1 MAVYPFSRLDD
12 AKRKVRE
19 AGIELIDFGIGD
31 PQEPT
36 DPMIRQALVDG
47 LRESSS
53 YPLSAGLPEL
63 REAIAGWVARRFG
76 TAIDPSAQ
84 VVPTY
89 GSKEAIFS
97 FALATVD
104 VPSGKDT
111 VVVTEPGYPVGER
124 GALFAG
130 ARVLRLP
137 LLERNGFLPDL
148 AAIPAE
154 DWPRISLFWVNYP
167 NNPTGAV
174 APLAFYEELAGR
186 ARQHDFLLCSDEAYS
201 ELWFDAPAVSALQ
214 VADVAGTGTA
224 PATGA
229 AAAIGAGTAP
239 AASRPLANV
248 VVFNTLSKRSSMT
261 GYRSGFVAGDPDV
274 IATMRAFRPTIGTA
288 PQEFVQRA
296 SVVAWNDE
304 RHVGEARARY
314 AAKRAVLL
322 RALHDCGLRVT
333 ASEATFFLWV
343 ATPTGVG
350 SEAFAERLLDG
361 GIVVTPGSYLGP
373 SGEGYIRF
381 ALVPTVERCER
392 AAAILRDLLTQGGA

>member
-1 MAVYPFSRLDD
+1 MHASPTLAAMAVYPFSRLED

-19 AGIELIDFGIGD
+19 AGVELIDFGIGD

-76 TAIDPSAQ
+76 TEIDPASQ
-84 VVPTY
+84 IVPTY

-137 LLERNGFLPDL
+137 LLEANGFLPDL
-148 AAIPAE
+148 AAIPAGE
-154 DWPRISLFWVNYP
+154 WSRISLFWVNYP

-174 APLAFYEELAGR
+174 APLSFYEELAAR
-186 ARQHDFLLCSDEAYS
+186 AREHDFLLCSDEAYS
-201 ELWFDAPAVSALQ
+201 ELWFDGPPASALQ
-214 VADVAGTGTA
+214 VGDSPLGSG
-224 PATGA
+224 PA
-229 AAAIGAGTAP
+229 AAAA
-239 AASRPLANV
+239 RPLANIA
-248 VVFNTLSKRSSMT
+248 VFNTLSKRSSMT
-261 GYRSGFVAGDPDV
+261 GYRSGFIAGDPEV

-296 SVVAWNDE
+296 SAIAWNDE
-304 RHVGEARARY
+304 RHVGEARSRY
-314 AAKRAVLL
+314 AAKRALL
-322 RALHDCGLRVT
+322 LPALHDCGLHVV
-333 ASEATFFLWV
+333 ASQATFYLWV
-343 ATPTGVG
+343 KTPDGVDA
-350 SEAFAERLLDG
+350 EAFAERLLAG
-361 GIVVTPGSYLGP
+361 GIVATPGSYLGP
-373 SGEGYIRF
+373 SGKGYVRF

-392 AAAILRDLLTQGGA
+392 AAAVLRDLL